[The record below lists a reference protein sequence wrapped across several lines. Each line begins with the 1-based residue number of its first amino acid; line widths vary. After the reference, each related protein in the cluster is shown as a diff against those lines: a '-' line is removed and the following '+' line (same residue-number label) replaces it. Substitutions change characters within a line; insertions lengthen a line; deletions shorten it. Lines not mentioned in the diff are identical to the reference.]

1 MRISL
6 KFLIFEISKKFLKEF
21 FEVFRRSKKFL
32 NLLGKQP
39 DNHQMAINEI
49 LKESDTCGHKRKEGG
64 GQHNLSL
71 IKALIQILKQPHLR
85 KAFII
90 GTLSLQI
97 IGEL

>member
-1 MRISL
+1 MRFSDVQ
-6 KFLIFEISKKFLKEF
+6 KN
-21 FEVFRRSKKFL
+21 FL

-97 IGEL
+97 IGELIQFLI